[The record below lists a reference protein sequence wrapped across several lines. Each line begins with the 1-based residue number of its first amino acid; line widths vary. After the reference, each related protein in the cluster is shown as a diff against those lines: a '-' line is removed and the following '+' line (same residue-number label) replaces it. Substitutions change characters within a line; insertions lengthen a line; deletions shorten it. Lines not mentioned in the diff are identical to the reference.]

1 MVVVAVA
8 VVAVVVVVVVQL
20 YEDDDDDGHEAPFAP
35 SVFFLKLEARSIFNS
50 VVLTP
55 TQLHIKKC

>member
-20 YEDDDDDGHEAPFAP
+20 YEDDDDGHEAPFAP
-35 SVFFLKLEARSIFNS
+35 SVFFSKAGGKKHFQFCGSDPYS
-50 VVLTP
+50 VA
-55 TQLHIKKC
+55 H

>member
-20 YEDDDDDGHEAPFAP
+20 YEDDDDGHEAPFAP